1 MTNTRRNTL
10 VLTALLIVL
19 SGSAYSF
26 YRNLH
31 KKAVELIDGN
41 KVMQKKI
48 EVLERQISNIDS
60 LKMEYEIRKAMVAE
74 QSKVILATDNPTI
87 TYQYLLRLLS
97 WMKRNIIFNFAMS
110 DKGQKETTWN
120 EYVLSGR
127 TNYRNVVELTKNI
140 EHQRAVLTI
149 EELAIGS
156 DNIANSDT
164 VSFSIVFRTHFND
177 GGAEIESLLPKKMP
191 TGKSFYQLFRSRVYD
206 NPPPIE
212 DDPTLVRIDLAT
224 LIGIADNRIF
234 LRDHQGVIRILAL
247 RDKVMNGY
255 LYSIDAKKSKA
266 VFMLDKYGIPEEHTL
281 FISNG
286 K

>member
-19 SGSAYSF
+19 SGTAYSF

-31 KKAVELIDGN
+31 KKATELIDGN
-41 KVMQKKI
+41 RTMQKKI

-60 LKMEYEIRKAMVAE
+60 LKFEYEVRKAMVAE

-87 TYQYLLRLLS
+87 TYEYMLRLLS
-97 WMKRNIIFNFAMS
+97 WMKRSIIFNFAMS
-110 DKGQKETTWN
+110 DKGKKDTTWN

-127 TNYRNVVELTKNI
+127 SNYRDVVELTKNL
-140 EHQRAVLTI
+140 EHQRAVITI

-156 DNIANSDT
+156 DNVANSDT
-164 VSFSIVFRTHFND
+164 VSFSLVFRTHFND
-177 GGAEIESLLPKKMP
+177 GGAEIESLKPKKMP
-191 TGKSFYQLFRSRVYD
+191 SKSFYQLFRSRVYD
-206 NPPPIE
+206 NPPPME
-212 DDPTLVRIDLAT
+212 DDPTLVRTDLAT

-281 FISNG
+281 FISSG